1 MRFEK
6 VYSRHRVSTKIAI
19 YSNDLSSVLVMRYPR
34 RGSTGLPGGHIDKNE
49 MPDDTLKREL
59 QEELSL
65 SIDSM
70 KRVDFFY
77 AKRIVLAYIAIAPA
91 DIVITPTNPK
101 FEYSEWVTKDEL
113 KNTNMHLE
121 YIRFTLE
128 NWPNQQP

>member
-19 YSNDLSSVLVMRYPR
+19 YSNDLSLVLVMRYPK
-34 RGSTGLPGGHIDKNE
+34 RGTTGLPGGHIDKNE
-49 MPDDTLKREL
+49 KPDDAIKREL
-59 QEELSL
+59 KEELSL
-65 SIDSM
+65 SLNDM

-77 AKRIVLAYIAIAPA
+77 ERRVVLAYIATAPA

-101 FEYSEWVTKDEL
+101 FEYGEWVTKDALE
-113 KNTNMHLE
+113 NTDMPSD

-128 NWPNQQP
+128 NWPNELP